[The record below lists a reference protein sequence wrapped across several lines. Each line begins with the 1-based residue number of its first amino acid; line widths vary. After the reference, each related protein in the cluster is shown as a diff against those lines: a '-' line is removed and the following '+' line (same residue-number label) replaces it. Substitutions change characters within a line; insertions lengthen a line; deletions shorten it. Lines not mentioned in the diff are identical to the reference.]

1 PPRESRRQVHAAHDR
16 RPDRPAAHRRPH
28 EHRRQGRAAGVRR
41 RLEAVRRA
49 HHPRDDRA
57 RRAVAVLPA
66 LLRSAAVTHQD
77 ETGGGG
83 CSGCGDA
90 ATSRRGMLAGAG
102 RAALAALAAP
112 LLIPRV
118 AFARG
123 SGGGQDVLVNVFL
136 RGGMD
141 GLTLCPPYGD
151 SNLYTA
157 RPTLAVAKPGGG
169 SLAAYDLD

>member
-1 PPRESRRQVHAAHDR
+1 
-16 RPDRPAAHRRPH
+16 RRPH

-83 CSGCGDA
+83 CGRA
-90 ATSRRGMLAGAG
+90 PASRPGMLAGAG
-102 RAALAALAAP
+102 RAARAALSAP
-112 LLIPRV
+112 LLLPRV

-169 SLAAYDLD
+169 SLAAYDLDGY